1 MFSDHEINYI
11 KKTNPVELGAQDN
24 YVVLTTGDK
33 EGKIKVKVIMTDS
46 FQSDV
51 ESFLVRPKI
60 INTESD
66 QGLRFEWYAWEE

>member
-1 MFSDHEINYI
+1 MFSDHEIDYI
-11 KKTNPVELGAQDN
+11 KKTNPVELGVENN

-46 FQSDV
+46 FQTGV
-51 ESFLVRPKI
+51 ENFLVRPEV

-66 QGLRFEWYAWEE
+66 QGFRFEWYAWEE

>member
-1 MFSDHEINYI
+1 MFSDHEIDYI
-11 KKTNPVELGAQDN
+11 KKTNPVELGVENN

-46 FQSDV
+46 FQAGA
-51 ESFLVRPKI
+51 ENFLVRPEI

-66 QGLRFEWYAWEE
+66 QGFRFEWYAWEE

>member
-1 MFSDHEINYI
+1 MFFDHEINYI

-24 YVVLTTGDK
+24 YVVLTTGEK

-46 FQSDV
+46 FQSGA

>member
-1 MFSDHEINYI
+1 MFFDHEIHYI
-11 KKTNPVELGAQDN
+11 KKTNPVELGVEEK

-46 FQSDV
+46 FQFGA
-51 ESFLVRPKI
+51 ENFLVRPKI

-66 QGLRFEWYAWEE
+66 QGFRFEWYAWEE